1 MPDEPAEAS
10 LRTTVI
16 AITVNLVITGA
27 KAVAAVLTG
36 SPALW
41 AETAHSLADSGNEV
55 LLFVG
60 LRRSVR
66 VADSRHPLGYGQE
79 RWFWTFLAALGIFI
93 VGGVLS
99 INEGVRALRAP
110 RPVESFW
117 VGIAVIGVSMVLEG
131 VSWRTARAQLRDEA
145 QARGRSLCDHLR
157 RASDPTAPTVFL
169 EDSAAL
175 LGLGMALLALVLHRL
190 TGSAAWDAGASIAI
204 GLLLVAVAYL
214 IARRSKGLLID
225 ESAPPD
231 VLDRLRERIGEQPWV
246 AEVVALTA
254 VFIGPRRLLVT
265 ARVAPTAPASAG
277 SAVALVAQAAALRG
291 ELMTL
296 DVIGEAEVALTLT
309 TAPDGARRAPPRP
322 WPVDV
327 REVLD

>member
-1 MPDEPAEAS
+1 MPEQRPAEAS
-10 LRTTVI
+10 LRTAVVAI
-16 AITVNLVITGA
+16 AINLAITLA
-27 KAVAAVLTG
+27 KGFAALLTG

-66 VADSRHPLGYGQE
+66 VADARHPLGYGQE
-79 RWFWTFLAALGIFI
+79 RWFWTFLAALGIFV

-99 INEGVRALRAP
+99 VNEGVQALRHP
-110 RPVESFW
+110 HPVGSFW
-117 VGIAVIGVSMVLEG
+117 IGVGVLLVSMVLEG
-131 VSWRTARAQLRDEA
+131 VSWRTARAQLREEA
-145 QARGRSLCDHLR
+145 RARGRSLAEHLQ

-175 LGLGMALLALVLHRL
+175 VGLGMALLALVLHQL
-190 TGSAAWDAGASIAI
+190 TGWAAWDAGASIAI
-204 GLLLVAVAYL
+204 GLLLVVIAYL

-231 VLDRLRERIGEQPWV
+231 VLDRLRERIAGEPWV
-246 AEVVALTA
+246 AAVVALTA

-265 ARVAPTAPASAG
+265 ARIAPTATAVAG
-277 SAVALVAQAAALRG
+277 SAHDLVARAAALRR
-291 ELMTL
+291 ELL
-296 DVIGEAEVALTLT
+296 SLEVIGEAEVALSLATMDT
-309 TAPDGARRAPPRP
+309 GDG
-322 WPVDV
+322 
-327 REVLD
+327 